1 MAAARRKGKDLYVA
15 YTNDEYE
22 LPVAVEDTAI
32 ELAQKVGISIDSLYS
47 MLSRHQGNYY
57 KVKENDE

>member
-22 LPVAVEDTAI
+22 LPIAVADTAK
-32 ELAQKVGISIDSLYS
+32 ELAQMVGVTSDSLYC
-47 MLSRHQGNYY
+47 MMSRHQGNYY